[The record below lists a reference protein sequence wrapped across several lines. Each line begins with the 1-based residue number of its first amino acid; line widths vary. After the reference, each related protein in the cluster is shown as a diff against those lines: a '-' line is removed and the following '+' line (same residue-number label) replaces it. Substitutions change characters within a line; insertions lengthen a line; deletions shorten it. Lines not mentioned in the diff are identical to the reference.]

1 MIGFLKE
8 GDPDAIKEKE
18 GDLLNKKKNS

>member
-18 GDLLNKKKNS
+18 GDLLNKKNNS